1 MSNVNLLPNNPTNL
15 VPRSSNTDKDKFL
28 FVLEPNNLAVDCCCG
43 CSLKT
48 GVQIISIFLI
58 ICSLSNFTA
67 SLQESSTLAI
77 LINMLSF
84 LLYFTAGFYIFYST
98 MNFNYTYSKKAYLIY
113 SIIFLVSLLDNILFL
128 LMIISGNF
136 KPLGE
141 QDRIRTALIFLAA
154 VLISMSIQL
163 YLLWI
168 VFSYS
173 IHLKHKRIAL
183 VTGHLA
189 YYKDDVEHQ

>member
-1 MSNVNLLPNNPTNL
+1 
-15 VPRSSNTDKDKFL
+15 
-28 FVLEPNNLAVDCCCG
+28 
-43 CSLKT
+43 
-48 GVQIISIFLI
+48 
-58 ICSLSNFTA
+58 
-67 SLQESSTLAI
+67 
-77 LINMLSF
+77 MLSF
-84 LLYFTAGFYIFYST
+84 ILYLTAGFYIFYST
-98 MNFNYTYSKKAYLIY
+98 MNFNYTYSNKAYLIY
-113 SIIFLVSLLDNILFL
+113 AIIFLVSLIDNILFFF
-128 LMIISGNF
+128 MILSGNF

-154 VLISMSIQL
+154 VLISMAIQL

-189 YYKDDVEHQ
+189 YYKNDEEHQ